1 MEISTSSVDIYT
13 IMKNA
18 DQKLDKLSDQRKDS
32 SILCQRNT
40 INNYSTPANKH
51 PFSVLFLLAELLIG
65 PHPTSF
71 PLCPSDLSQH
81 WFRHPWISVQM
92 FLPSHRRRTSNLQ
105 LPVVVSRK
113 WLVACL
119 HVQIPQCQCCSHL
132 DIPAILR
139 VSRQW
144 NRITDVQVSKDG
156 NR

>member
-1 MEISTSSVDIYT
+1 MEISTSSVDMCT
-13 IMKNA
+13 TMKNT
-18 DQKLDKLSDQRKDS
+18 DQKLDKLSEQRKDS
-32 SILCQRNT
+32 SILCQRNI
-40 INNYSTPANKH
+40 INNYSH
-51 PFSVLFLLAELLIG
+51 PFPVPFLLAELLIG
-65 PHPTSF
+65 PHPTPF

-105 LPVVVSRK
+105 LPVMVSRK

-119 HVQIPQCQCCSHL
+119 HVQIQQCQCCSHL

-144 NRITDVQVSKDG
+144 DRITDIQVSKDG
-156 NR
+156 YRRGR